1 MLNVCVTDWGG
12 QAWGGGRGVRKLL
25 WEELRASI
33 LSIEGGNQSE
43 GEKLV
48 TPVKLLT
55 ACKVF
60 FSVVWLFCFSLL
72 SSNEAGGASPAQLLA
87 ANRLHT
93 LTDSRPPTPPPPP
106 PQMMQSAES
115 GVGNLAA
122 IWMETRCNSTHDSLW
137 KTGQRSKVKPAFCMF
152 HAKCEKKKIG

>member
-1 MLNVCVTDWGG
+1 M
-12 QAWGGGRGVRKLL
+12 RKLL
-25 WEELRASI
+25 WEELSAAIPSFDA
-33 LSIEGGNQSE
+33 GNQSE

-93 LTDSRPPTPPPPP
+93 LTDSRPPPPPPP
-106 PQMMQSAES
+106 PQMMQSAAS
-115 GVGNLAA
+115 GVGSLAA
-122 IWMETRCNSTHDSLW
+122 IWMETRCNFHTRFFMEDW
-137 KTGQRSKVKPAFCMF
+137 SKVKGQASFLHVSCKM
-152 HAKCEKKKIG
+152 